1 MKSVTLHT
9 RYGDETHFV
18 HELDKVILCK
28 TEDGMISVGFMDIVS
43 GLMSE
48 EDLEVLIT
56 LDDPEDPEKEDT
68 FHHSQADNTVA
79 HWPDQPQQVSDLT
92 SKQK

>member
-9 RYGDETHFV
+9 RYGEETHFV

-28 TEDGMISVGFMDIVS
+28 TEDGIISVGFMDIVS

-48 EDLEVLIT
+48 EDLEMV
-56 LDDPEDPEKEDT
+56 
-68 FHHSQADNTVA
+68 QATRKDIVEEIFKPIA
-79 HWPDQPQQVSDLT
+79 EQEAF
-92 SKQK
+92 

>member
-18 HELDKVILCK
+18 HELDKVILSK
-28 TEDGMISVGFMDIVS
+28 TEDGIIAVGFVDIVS

-48 EDLEVLIT
+48 EDLE
-56 LDDPEDPEKEDT
+56 
-68 FHHSQADNTVA
+68 TVRA
-79 HWPDQPQQVSDLT
+79 TRKDIVDEEIF
-92 SKQK
+92 

>member
-9 RYGDETHFV
+9 RYGEETHFV

-28 TEDGMISVGFMDIVS
+28 AEDARIAVGFMDIVS

-48 EDLEVLIT
+48 EDLEMV
-56 LDDPEDPEKEDT
+56 
-68 FHHSQADNTVA
+68 QATRKDIVEEIVEPIA
-79 HWPDQPQQVSDLT
+79 
-92 SKQK
+92 KQEAF

>member
-9 RYGDETHFV
+9 RYGEETHFV

-28 TEDGMISVGFMDIVS
+28 TQDGIISVGFIDIVS

-48 EDLEVLIT
+48 EDLETVQAT
-56 LDDPEDPEKEDT
+56 RKEIVEEIFEPT
-68 FHHSQADNTVA
+68 AGQESF
-79 HWPDQPQQVSDLT
+79 
-92 SKQK
+92 

>member
-28 TEDGMISVGFMDIVS
+28 TDDGTIAVGFMDIVS
-43 GLMSE
+43 GRMSE
-48 EDLEVLIT
+48 EDLKMVQATRKDIVE
-56 LDDPEDPEKEDT
+56 ET
-68 FHHSQADNTVA
+68 F
-79 HWPDQPQQVSDLT
+79 
-92 SKQK
+92 

>member
-9 RYGDETHFV
+9 RYGEETHFV

-28 TEDGMISVGFMDIVS
+28 TEDGTIAVGFMDIVS

-48 EDLEVLIT
+48 EDLEMV
-56 LDDPEDPEKEDT
+56 
-68 FHHSQADNTVA
+68 QATRKDIVEEIFKPIA
-79 HWPDQPQQVSDLT
+79 EPDAF
-92 SKQK
+92 